1 MVTRTLFL
9 SLPIKITFDT
19 HQCQR
24 FLCCSFT
31 VSYRTTPHHPPS
43 LHNRQRHSGLES
55 HDTHVRPTSRRQLF
69 DVLNDEACLLSDDVL
84 KSDTSVDTCSSNW
97 EYL

>member
-31 VSYRTTPHHPPS
+31 VTAPHHTTHPVS
-43 LHNRQRHSGLES
+43 IVANVTVGLC
-55 HDTHVRPTSRRQLF
+55 HMTPTSRRQLF
-69 DVLNDEACLLSDDVL
+69 DVLSDEACLLSDDVW
-84 KSDTSVDTCSSNW
+84 KSDTSADACSRDW
-97 EYL
+97 EPSTYL